1 MGSKCF
7 PHAPLPLPNY
17 PRTNCI
23 NVPRTHQLLHLHVHS
38 TQHVEAQVGVI
49 DEVSVVDGAI
59 LVIHHRHVVVQHALE
74 PEVEH
79 ALACLTLS
87 QWDRELIT
95 HSLTIHAIDV
105 TAHEDHARLIALER
119 KVHHD
124 VIEHFFYVR
133 AIKTTSKHVS
143 RSAPLRLSSAI
154 DATQSSGEWV
164 RWNKTS
170 KAQRVSATAN
180 SV

>member
-1 MGSKCF
+1 MGPKCF
-7 PHAPLPLPNY
+7 PHAPLALPHDAAA
-17 PRTNCI
+17 NCI

-79 ALACLTLS
+79 ALASLALS

-105 TAHEDHARLIALER
+105 AAHEDHAWLVALQRE
-119 KVHHD
+119 VHHD
-124 VIEHFFYVR
+124 VIEHLFYVR
-133 AIKTTSKHVS
+133 AIKTASKHVS

-154 DATQSSGEWV
+154 DA
-164 RWNKTS
+164 
-170 KAQRVSATAN
+170 A
-180 SV
+180 